1 MITAVSNRQ
10 TWYNITTVIKIYLNA
25 YMCKIRSFISVD
37 EKNKIIDLGN
47 TIGLILKTTY

>member
-1 MITAVSNRQ
+1 MQ

-25 YMCKIRSFISVD
+25 CMCKMRWFISVD